1 MGSFAIHKWPNEVPG
16 QTGCEKL
23 TFWLRRL
30 LGIRRMISTPSGS
43 GGLSGNLAGTKLK
56 GCSCTVCAGSMQG
69 LYAQPIHS
77 DERLHIAPLKR
88 QPISCSDGCFLHVHT
103 PFAGPN
109 HIKGAE
115 GPIQAPLLLQE
126 LCRCRA
132 IVVCFDRR

>member
-56 GCSCTVCAGSMQG
+56 GCSCTVVPALCKASMPSPSIQM
-69 LYAQPIHS
+69 
-77 DERLHIAPLKR
+77 
-88 QPISCSDGCFLHVHT
+88 
-103 PFAGPN
+103 
-109 HIKGAE
+109 KGY
-115 GPIQAPLLLQE
+115 IL
-126 LCRCRA
+126 
-132 IVVCFDRR
+132 RR